1 MTIADLLK
9 LAQARLA
16 YLNGQYAAA
25 TAIGDSAAI
34 ERLEYEIAETQATI
48 SALHSL
54 G

>member
-16 YLNGQYAAA
+16 HLNGQHADA

-34 ERLEYEIAETQATI
+34 GRLEDEIAETQATI
-48 SALHSL
+48 SALQSL